1 MEQWTPDVWLAIGA
15 AFFVGIIV
23 GCAIVR
29 VLKGNVKQ
37 HIQLE
42 TELKATKEKVEE
54 QKQQLEQHFEQSAAL
69 LSTLAEDYKKLYTHL
84 ANGSEKLVPEAK
96 QAEFFKQPQI
106 THNDEN
112 TNGDQPRDYSEGSSG
127 LLKTQS

>member
-15 AFFVGIIV
+15 AFFVGIVV

-42 TELKATKEKVEE
+42 TELKATKEKLRS
-54 QKQQLEQHFEQSAAL
+54 KNNS
-69 LSTLAEDYKKLYTHL
+69 LSNISNNPPHCFQRL
-84 ANGSEKLVPEAK
+84 P
-96 QAEFFKQPQI
+96 
-106 THNDEN
+106 
-112 TNGDQPRDYSEGSSG
+112 
-127 LLKTQS
+127 KTIKNFIRI